1 MINDLAT
8 GAVAITPS
16 NGADLP
22 TAALGI
28 YVGVAGDVKVDM
40 VNGNEGIVF
49 KAAPVGILRV
59 HAKKV
64 YATGTT
70 ATNLVAL
77 K

>member
-8 GAVAITPS
+8 GAAAITTS
-16 NGADLP
+16 DSADLA

-40 VNGNEGIVF
+40 VNGDSAIVF